1 MAVETSEVRQI
12 LNYLTRQKQLIRL
25 TNGRYL
31 TPAALTTIKVRVQ
44 RAINDRGKMRL
55 SDSKDV
61 LGYGRMG
68 AVPVLDYLDHIGFTI
83 RNGNERVLKETI
95 GRETAIL

>member
-1 MAVETSEVRQI
+1 
-12 LNYLTRQKQLIRL
+12 LNYLTRQNQLIRL
-25 TNGRYL
+25 NNGRYL
-31 TPAALTTIKVRVQ
+31 TSAALETIKARVR
-44 RAINDRGKMRL
+44 RAIDDQGRLRL

-68 AVPVLDYLDHIGFTI
+68 AVPVLDYLDQIGFTM

-95 GRETAIL
+95 GREAAIL